1 MSEVSAVSEVI
12 ETLKRE
18 GLQGPRK
25 CLAETFAP
33 LRHWQVGKQ
42 VMPCSTFSGH
52 ETWCARVHGKASLLA
67 SFRDEQFHI
76 LKVQSFRE
84 T

>member
-1 MSEVSAVSEVI
+1 MPEVSAVSEVI
-12 ETLKRE
+12 ETLKLKVCK
-18 GLQGPRK
+18 GLESVWQK
-25 CLAETFAP
+25 SFAP

-42 VMPCSTFSGH
+42 VMPCSKFSGH
-52 ETWCARVHGKASLLA
+52 ETWCARVHGKASLFA
-67 SFRDEQFHI
+67 SFRDEQFQI